1 MKLDK
6 FLSDTLRGIV
16 SGVSDANKKLGKGQF
31 VIYNI
36 PENAIEFDVA
46 VIVSEGKTE
55 VVEGSLGAGFPGFI
69 AKVLGKQSNSIS
81 DKSINRLKFR
91 VKPRL
96 KIE

>member
-1 MKLDK
+1 MELDK

-16 SGVSDANKKLGKGQF
+16 AGVSDANKKLGKQQF
-31 VIYNI
+31 VIYNTK
-36 PENAIEFDVA
+36 ENVVEFDIA

-55 VVEGSLGAGFPGFI
+55 VVEGSLGAGVPGFM
-69 AKVLGKQSNSIS
+69 AKLLGKQSNSIS
-81 DKSINRLKFR
+81 DKNISRLKFR